1 MGESADNGSA
11 EEEQGIA
18 GELDRS
24 DVVNVS
30 NITNDP
36 NYDAQFTADNLE
48 DRFGEG
54 TAQNFMSAENFAQ
67 TTQGGAS
74 NPFALDDGFYNN
86 VTSAFSGG
94 APLGVASPNAVV
106 NVQELPSLSA
116 NNISFGQAQTTDQIY
131 PDAILRLPEIR
142 NNLVNNTVYPDAIL
156 RLPEI
161 RNENVDSKKE
171 EEDLATLAAQQA
183 FSGAQVDDFGSRGNL
198 GSLPTPTI
206 PDISG
211 DIPRAGNLPTLDTDA
226 SDFNFSGSNAAQ
238 ALRDRAR
245 PTSGLL
251 PLVDLVLGFPARREL
266 GRLDQ
271 GFVPTF
277 DDDGNI
283 SGTQNI
289 SFGSNQTEGLLG
301 QNPDLTNIFQGVQGM
316 QTPTNVQTD
325 DNGNQTVPPV
335 TNPMTG
341 ITKCPEGYKFDE
353 DLQACRVDT
362 GSSGDS
368 DEPLVASGDRF
379 FRRSLLDTAPN
390 NLPSGFDFDAANKQF
405 TSRFALNPS
414 LFNRPPQTV
423 GFTPFSSF
431 RPFNT

>member
-36 NYDAQFTADNLE
+36 NYDAQFTADNLQ
-48 DRFGEG
+48 DRGLPPE
-54 TAQNFMSAENFAQ
+54 NFMSPENFAQ

-94 APLGVASPNAVV
+94 APLGAASPNAVV
-106 NVQELPSLSA
+106 NIQELPSLTG
-116 NNISFGQAQTTDQIY
+116 NNIGYGQAQPTRQTFIDPSVLIPQISGARTFTDPNVLLSQIETTDK
-131 PDAILRLPEIR
+131 P
-142 NNLVNNTVYPDAIL
+142 T
-156 RLPEI
+156 
-161 RNENVDSKKE
+161 KKE
-171 EEDLATLAAQQA
+171 KEDLATLAAQQA

-211 DIPRAGNLPTLDTDA
+211 DIPRAGNLPTIDRDT
-226 SDFNFSGSNAAQ
+226 SDFNFSGSIAAQ
-238 ALRDRAR
+238 GLRDRAR

-271 GFVPTF
+271 GFVPSF

-283 SGTQNI
+283 IGTQNI

-379 FRRSLLDTAPN
+379 FRRSLLDTAPS

-414 LFNRPPQTV
+414 LFNRPPQTI

>member
-54 TAQNFMSAENFAQ
+54 TAQNFMSPENFAQ

-74 NPFALDDGFYNN
+74 DPFALDDGFYNN

-116 NNISFGQAQTTDQIY
+116 NNISFGQAKATNQIY
-131 PDAILRLPEIR
+131 PDAILRLPEIK
-142 NNLVNNTVYPDAIL
+142 
-156 RLPEI
+156 
-161 RNENVDSKKE
+161 NENVDSKKE

-183 FSGAQVDDFGSRGNL
+183 FSGAQVDDFARANL
-198 GSLPTPTI
+198 GTLPTPNI

-266 GRLDQ
+266 GKLDQ

-283 SGTQNI
+283 IGTQNI

-379 FRRSLLDTAPN
+379 FRRSLLDTAPS

>member
-54 TAQNFMSAENFAQ
+54 TAQNFMSPENFAQ

-74 NPFALDDGFYNN
+74 DPFALDDGFYNN

-106 NVQELPSLSA
+106 NVQELPSLLA
-116 NNISFGQAQTTDQIY
+116 NNISFGQAQPTDQIY

-183 FSGAQVDDFGSRGNL
+183 FSVGSA
-198 GSLPTPTI
+198 PTITI

-211 DIPRAGNLPTLDTDA
+211 DIPSAETFKKETEDF
-226 SDFNFSGSNAAQ
+226 SDFNFSGSDAAQ
-238 ALRDRAR
+238 GLRDRAR

-283 SGTQNI
+283 IGTQNI

-301 QNPDLTNIFQGVQGM
+301 QNPDLANIFQGVQGM

-362 GSSGDS
+362 GSTGDS

-379 FRRSLLDTAPN
+379 FRRSLLDTAPS

>member
-1 MGESADNGSA
+1 MGESADNGQDTNEFISDEELNQIAKDA
-11 EEEQGIA
+11 E
-18 GELDRS
+18 
-24 DVVNVS
+24 DVRGGRS
-30 NITNDP
+30 NITDSSS
-36 NYDAQFTADNLE
+36 YDAQFTADNLE

-54 TAQNFMSAENFAQ
+54 TAQNFMSPENFAQ

-74 NPFALDDGFYNN
+74 DPFALDDGFYNN

-106 NVQELPSLSA
+106 NVQELPSLLA
-116 NNISFGQAQTTDQIY
+116 NNISFGQAQPTDQIY

-183 FSGAQVDDFGSRGNL
+183 FSVGSA
-198 GSLPTPTI
+198 PTITI

-211 DIPRAGNLPTLDTDA
+211 DIPSAETFKKETEDF

-283 SGTQNI
+283 IGTQNI

-379 FRRSLLDTAPN
+379 FRRSLLDTAPS

>member
-54 TAQNFMSAENFAQ
+54 TAQNFMSPENFAQ

-74 NPFALDDGFYNN
+74 DPFALDDGFYNN

-106 NVQELPSLSA
+106 NIQELPSLTA

-171 EEDLATLAAQQA
+171 EEDLANLAAQQA
-183 FSGAQVDDFGSRGNL
+183 FSGAQVDDFARANL
-198 GSLPTPTI
+198 GTLPTPNI

-238 ALRDRAR
+238 RLRDRAR

-283 SGTQNI
+283 IGTQNI

-362 GSSGDS
+362 GSTGDS

-379 FRRSLLDTAPN
+379 FRRSLLDTAPS

>member
-1 MGESADNGSA
+1 M
-11 EEEQGIA
+11 
-18 GELDRS
+18 
-24 DVVNVS
+24 
-30 NITNDP
+30 
-36 NYDAQFTADNLE
+36 
-48 DRFGEG
+48 
-54 TAQNFMSAENFAQ
+54 
-67 TTQGGAS
+67 
-74 NPFALDDGFYNN
+74 
-86 VTSAFSGG
+86 
-94 APLGVASPNAVV
+94 
-106 NVQELPSLSA
+106 
-116 NNISFGQAQTTDQIY
+116 
-131 PDAILRLPEIR
+131 
-142 NNLVNNTVYPDAIL
+142 
-156 RLPEI
+156 
-161 RNENVDSKKE
+161 
-171 EEDLATLAAQQA
+171 
-183 FSGAQVDDFGSRGNL
+183 
-198 GSLPTPTI
+198 
-206 PDISG
+206 
-211 DIPRAGNLPTLDTDA
+211 
-226 SDFNFSGSNAAQ
+226 
-238 ALRDRAR
+238 
-245 PTSGLL
+245 
-251 PLVDLVLGFPARREL
+251 DLVLGFPARREL

-301 QNPDLTNIFQGVQGM
+301 QNPDLANIFQGVQGM

-379 FRRSLLDTAPN
+379 FRRSLLDTAPS

>member
-54 TAQNFMSAENFAQ
+54 TAQNFMSPENFAQ

-74 NPFALDDGFYNN
+74 DPFALDDGFYNN

-106 NVQELPSLSA
+106 NVQELPSLTA
-116 NNISFGQAQTTDQIY
+116 NNISFGQAQPTGQTFIDPTVLLPQISGARTFTDPNVLLSQIETTDK
-131 PDAILRLPEIR
+131 P
-142 NNLVNNTVYPDAIL
+142 T
-156 RLPEI
+156 
-161 RNENVDSKKE
+161 KKE

-183 FSGAQVDDFGSRGNL
+183 FSGAQVDDLARANL

-206 PDISG
+206 PNISG
-211 DIPRAGNLPTLDTDA
+211 DIPQAGSLPTLDTDA

-238 ALRDRAR
+238 GLRDRAR

-283 SGTQNI
+283 IGTQNI

-362 GSSGDS
+362 GSTGDS

-379 FRRSLLDTAPN
+379 FRRSLLDTAPS

>member
-1 MGESADNGSA
+1 MGESADNGQDTNEFISDEELNQIAKDA
-11 EEEQGIA
+11 E
-18 GELDRS
+18 
-24 DVVNVS
+24 DVRGGRS
-30 NITNDP
+30 NITDSSS
-36 NYDAQFTADNLE
+36 YDAQFTADNLE

-54 TAQNFMSAENFAQ
+54 TASNFMSPENFAQ

-106 NVQELPSLSA
+106 NVQELPSLLA
-116 NNISFGQAQTTDQIY
+116 NNISFGQAQPTDQIY

-183 FSGAQVDDFGSRGNL
+183 FSVGSA
-198 GSLPTPTI
+198 PTITI

-211 DIPRAGNLPTLDTDA
+211 DIPSAETFKKETEDF
-226 SDFNFSGSNAAQ
+226 SDFNFSGSDAAQ
-238 ALRDRAR
+238 GLRDRAR

-283 SGTQNI
+283 IGTQNI

-379 FRRSLLDTAPN
+379 FRRSLLDTAPS

>member
-36 NYDAQFTADNLE
+36 NYDAQFTADNLQ
-48 DRFGEG
+48 DRGLPPE
-54 TAQNFMSAENFAQ
+54 NFMSAENFAQ

-94 APLGVASPNAVV
+94 APLGNASPNAVV
-106 NVQELPSLSA
+106 NIQELPSLTG
-116 NNISFGQAQTTDQIY
+116 NNIGYGQAQTTDQIY

-161 RNENVDSKKE
+161 RNANVDSKKK
-171 EEDLATLAAQQA
+171 EEDLASVAANQA
-183 FSGAQVDDFGSRGNL
+183 FSVGSA
-198 GSLPTPTI
+198 PTVTI

-211 DIPRAGNLPTLDTDA
+211 DIPSAETFKKETEDF

-238 ALRDRAR
+238 GLRDRAR

-301 QNPDLTNIFQGVQGM
+301 QNPDLANIFQGVQGM

-379 FRRSLLDTAPN
+379 FRRSLLDTAPS

>member
-54 TAQNFMSAENFAQ
+54 TAQNFMSPENFAQ

-106 NVQELPSLSA
+106 NIQELPSLTA
-116 NNISFGQAQTTDQIY
+116 NNISFGQAQPTNQIY

-161 RNENVDSKKE
+161 RNENLDSKKE
-171 EEDLATLAAQQA
+171 EEDLATLAANQA
-183 FSGAQVDDFGSRGNL
+183 FSVGSA
-198 GSLPTPTI
+198 PKVTI

-211 DIPRAGNLPTLDTDA
+211 DIPSAETFKKETEDF

-238 ALRDRAR
+238 GLRDRAR

-283 SGTQNI
+283 IGTQNI

-379 FRRSLLDTAPN
+379 FRRSLLDTAPS

>member
-54 TAQNFMSAENFAQ
+54 TAQNFMSPENFAQ

-74 NPFALDDGFYNN
+74 DPFALDDGFYNN

-106 NVQELPSLSA
+106 NIQELPSLTA
-116 NNISFGQAQTTDQIY
+116 NNISFGQAQPTGQTFIDPTVLLPQISGARTFTDPNVLLSQIETTDK
-131 PDAILRLPEIR
+131 P
-142 NNLVNNTVYPDAIL
+142 T
-156 RLPEI
+156 
-161 RNENVDSKKE
+161 KKE

-183 FSGAQVDDFGSRGNL
+183 FSGAQVDDLARANL

-206 PDISG
+206 PNISG
-211 DIPRAGNLPTLDTDA
+211 DIPQAGSLPTLDTDA

-238 ALRDRAR
+238 GLRDRAR

-283 SGTQNI
+283 IGTQNI

-362 GSSGDS
+362 GSTGDS

-379 FRRSLLDTAPN
+379 FRRSLLDTAPS

>member
-54 TAQNFMSAENFAQ
+54 TAENFMSRENFAQ

-74 NPFALDDGFYNN
+74 DPFALDDGFYNN

-94 APLGVASPNAVV
+94 APLGNASPNAVV
-106 NVQELPSLSA
+106 NTQELPSLTA
-116 NNISFGQAQTTDQIY
+116 NNISFGQAQPNGQNFIDPSVLIPQISGARTFTDPNVLLSQIETTDK
-131 PDAILRLPEIR
+131 P
-142 NNLVNNTVYPDAIL
+142 T
-156 RLPEI
+156 
-161 RNENVDSKKE
+161 KKE

-211 DIPRAGNLPTLDTDA
+211 DIPRAGNLPTIDRDT
-226 SDFNFSGSNAAQ
+226 SDFNFSGSIAAQ
-238 ALRDRAR
+238 GLRDRAR

-271 GFVPTF
+271 GFVPSF

-283 SGTQNI
+283 IGTQNI

-379 FRRSLLDTAPN
+379 FRRSLLDTAPS

-414 LFNRPPQTV
+414 LFNRPPQTI

>member
-1 MGESADNGSA
+1 M
-11 EEEQGIA
+11 
-18 GELDRS
+18 L
-24 DVVNVS
+24 
-30 NITNDP
+30 
-36 NYDAQFTADNLE
+36 
-48 DRFGEG
+48 
-54 TAQNFMSAENFAQ
+54 
-67 TTQGGAS
+67 
-74 NPFALDDGFYNN
+74 
-86 VTSAFSGG
+86 
-94 APLGVASPNAVV
+94 
-106 NVQELPSLSA
+106 LSQ
-116 NNISFGQAQTTDQIY
+116 IETTDK
-131 PDAILRLPEIR
+131 P
-142 NNLVNNTVYPDAIL
+142 T
-156 RLPEI
+156 
-161 RNENVDSKKE
+161 KKE

-183 FSGAQVDDFGSRGNL
+183 FSGAQVDDFAQANL
-198 GSLPTPTI
+198 GKLPTPNI

-362 GSSGDS
+362 SASGDS

-379 FRRSLLDTAPN
+379 FRRSLLDTAPS

>member
-1 MGESADNGSA
+1 MGESADNGQDTNEFISDEELNQIAKDA
-11 EEEQGIA
+11 E
-18 GELDRS
+18 
-24 DVVNVS
+24 DVRGGRS
-30 NITNDP
+30 NITDSSS
-36 NYDAQFTADNLE
+36 YDAQFTADNLE

-54 TAQNFMSAENFAQ
+54 TASNFMSPENFAQ

-106 NVQELPSLSA
+106 NVQELPSLLA
-116 NNISFGQAQTTDQIY
+116 NNISFGQAQPTDQIY

-183 FSGAQVDDFGSRGNL
+183 FSVGSA
-198 GSLPTPTI
+198 PTITI

-211 DIPRAGNLPTLDTDA
+211 DIPSAETFKKETEDF
-226 SDFNFSGSNAAQ
+226 SDFNFSGSDAAQ
-238 ALRDRAR
+238 GLRDRAR

-283 SGTQNI
+283 IGTQNI

-301 QNPDLTNIFQGVQGM
+301 QNPDLANIFQGVQGM

-379 FRRSLLDTAPN
+379 FRRSLLDTAPS

>member
-1 MGESADNGSA
+1 MGESADNGQDTNEFISDEELNQIAKDA
-11 EEEQGIA
+11 E
-18 GELDRS
+18 
-24 DVVNVS
+24 DVRGGRS
-30 NITNDP
+30 NITDSSS
-36 NYDAQFTADNLE
+36 YDAQFTADNLE

-54 TAQNFMSAENFAQ
+54 TASNFMSPENFAQ

-106 NVQELPSLSA
+106 NVQELPSLTA
-116 NNISFGQAQTTDQIY
+116 NNISFGQAQPTGQTFIDPNVFLSQIETTDK
-131 PDAILRLPEIR
+131 P
-142 NNLVNNTVYPDAIL
+142 T
-156 RLPEI
+156 
-161 RNENVDSKKE
+161 KKE
-171 EEDLATLAAQQA
+171 EEDLATLAANQA
-183 FSGAQVDDFGSRGNL
+183 FSVGSA
-198 GSLPTPTI
+198 PKVTI

-211 DIPRAGNLPTLDTDA
+211 DIPSAETFKKETEDF

-283 SGTQNI
+283 IGTQNI

-301 QNPDLTNIFQGVQGM
+301 QNPDLANIFQGVQGM

-325 DNGNQTVPPV
+325 DNGNETVPPV

-379 FRRSLLDTAPN
+379 FRRSLLDTAPS